1 VVAELQPLGEPDEY
15 VNLSPTTGPVPV
27 MIPNSP
33 RPAPSIAPPAD
44 AEVLDPDEAVEAV
57 EAVDA
62 DTVEDLDAVESAA
75 DEPTVEDIEV
85 VEEVG
90 GAEDNGVAE
99 DDGEPYDD
107 VVVDLFARLRAE
119 SVVIV
124 PDDDD
129 EVMAAEIVEVEVVA
143 EIDVDDD
150 ADAPPTPFERR
161 DADVT
166 PIIVS
171 SARKLKR
178 VLADEQN
185 EVLDALRRSEP
196 VRELQMLL
204 PGAAE
209 HVERYRV
216 AIDSEL
222 AEAANAGATMVGR
235 SAKLSKANTA
245 AAVAASGSVLADWL
259 VQPLRERL
267 ERCVADGDA
276 DNAGI
281 SKRVRAVYREWKTQ
295 HIDEQLDDVILAAHG
310 RGVLA
315 AIAPG
320 TPVVWVCDAA
330 TTGCADC
337 DDNSLAGPIPAGQA
351 FPTGSEFAP
360 AHVGCRCLLLPD
372 GS

>member
-1 VVAELQPLGEPDEY
+1 
-15 VNLSPTTGPVPV
+15 
-27 MIPNSP
+27 
-33 RPAPSIAPPAD
+33 
-44 AEVLDPDEAVEAV
+44 
-57 EAVDA
+57 VDA
-62 DTVEDLDAVESAA
+62 DVADIAEVAVA
-75 DEPTVEDIEV
+75 
-85 VEEVG
+85 
-90 GAEDNGVAE
+90 AEDAE
-99 DDGEPYDD
+99 DE
-107 VVVDLFARLRAE
+107 
-119 SVVIV
+119 
-124 PDDDD
+124 
-129 EVMAAEIVEVEVVA
+129 
-143 EIDVDDD
+143 
-150 ADAPPTPFERR
+150 APPTPFERR

-196 VRELQMLL
+196 VRELDMLL
-204 PGAAE
+204 PDAAE
-209 HVERYRV
+209 HVGRYRA
-216 AIDSEL
+216 AIDAEL
-222 AEAANAGATMVGR
+222 AEAANAGAGMVGR

-245 AAVAASGSVLADWL
+245 AAVAAGGSVLADWL

-315 AIAPG
+315 AIRPG
-320 TPVVWVCDAA
+320 TPVVWVCDDTAS
-330 TTGCADC
+330 GCADC
-337 DDNSLAGPIPAGQA
+337 DDNSLAGPVPAGQA